1 VAATARGFADADG
14 DLMRLWP
21 VRYRVKTLVANRIA
35 KSDFANPGVEIAV
48 KKANAR
54 FASKSQSSNGP
65 SLP

>member
-1 VAATARGFADADG
+1 
-14 DLMRLWP
+14 MRLWP